1 MPINDEQQQQH
12 YQQVVSG
19 GRSKGVKR
27 TAHPLSTLGSM
38 FERGTVNTVVTA
50 GVDDDAYAD
59 DAERGAVL
67 SHDATVLS
75 GGPCRSSNDLSTKLD
90 GPGIKVST
98 RVTSSESAEFV
109 QESETLPNQ
118 EIQGEDQVQDRMR

>member
-1 MPINDEQQQQH
+1 MPLNDEQQKH
-12 YQQVVSG
+12 DQQVESG
-19 GRSKGVKR
+19 GRKGVKR

-50 GVDDDAYAD
+50 GADGDAYAG

-67 SHDATVLS
+67 NHDATVLS
-75 GGPCRSSNDLSTKLD
+75 GGPRRSSNDLSTKLD

-98 RVTSSESAEFV
+98 RVTSSESVEFV
-109 QESETLPNQ
+109 EETEILPNKETQGQ
-118 EIQGEDQVQDRMR
+118 EQVQDRMR